1 MTIGP
6 YAVPGYH
13 VGDCRALLAQLPD
26 ESIHCCVTSPPYWGL
41 RDYGVDGQLGL
52 EQTPEDY
59 VAAMAA
65 VFDEVRRVLR
75 KDGTCWVN
83 LGDTYNSSP
92 SNQQGTGAST
102 LAGAHDGT
110 AAASLAV
117 ASLGRVRREVP
128 GLKPKD
134 LVGIPWRV
142 AFALQASGWY
152 LRSDIIWSKPNP
164 MPESVTDRPTKAHEY
179 LFLLAKSEAY
189 HYDGDAIRERQT
201 TEPKDRDRLSNFKGV
216 GVADLQLGT
225 SSRARPGVI
234 VEDGWRNRRTVWHIP
249 TEPTPDA
256 HFATF
261 PRKLVEPCI
270 LAGCP
275 LGGVVLDPF
284 GGSGTVGRVAEDLG
298 RNWLLFDLNPAYGQI
313 AKRKTAQMGLLL
325 LAAGERT

>member
-6 YAVPGYH
+6 YEVPGYH
-13 VGDCRALLAQLPD
+13 VGDCRALLAEVPD

-52 EQTPEDY
+52 EETPEAY
-59 VAAMAA
+59 VAAMAS
-65 VFDEVRRVLR
+65 VFSEVRRVLR

-83 LGDTYNSSP
+83 LGDSYAGQP
-92 SNQQGTGAST
+92 CGVQGKNGANAT
-102 LAGAHDGT
+102 RTAGK
-110 AAASLAV
+110 
-117 ASLGRVRREVP
+117 LGVRERLQHKGGESI
-128 GLKPKD
+128 KPKD

-179 LFLLAKSEAY
+179 LFLLAKSESY
-189 HYDGDAIRERQT
+189 HYDGDAIK
-201 TEPKDRDRLSNFKGV
+201 EPVSKDYSSCSDYGGFTKKARLKT
-216 GVADLQLGT
+216 GVAG
-225 SSRARPGVI
+225 
-234 VEDGWRNRRTVWHIP
+234 DGESHAPSAIDSKWEPDQGRNRRSVWHVP

-261 PRKLVEPCI
+261 PRKLVDPCI

-275 LGGVVLDPF
+275 PGGVVLDPF

-298 RNWLLFDLNPAYGQI
+298 RHWLLFDLNPAYGEI
-313 AKRKTAQMGLLL
+313 AKRKTAQMGLLIR
-325 LAAGERT
+325 AVTP